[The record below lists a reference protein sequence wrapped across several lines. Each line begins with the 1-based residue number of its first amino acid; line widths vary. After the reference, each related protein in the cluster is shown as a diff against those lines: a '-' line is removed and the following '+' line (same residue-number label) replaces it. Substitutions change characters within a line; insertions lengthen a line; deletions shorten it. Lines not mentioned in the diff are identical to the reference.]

1 MCKVHKHR
9 SSISNQNYKKLDLA
23 KFNLSA
29 HVTRNSIDLFFRLEK
44 AKFFNWNYNNLW
56 IINICI

>member
-44 AKFFNWNYNNLW
+44 AKFFNWN
-56 IINICI
+56 